1 LLPLLTTVVA
11 TMAAFAP
18 FLVLGDRPGYELIR
32 PMAIVLVGGLITA
45 TALVLFAV
53 PTMYQRVASRP
64 TGEAE
69 PELVMDT
76 PAFEP
81 TTA

>member
-1 LLPLLTTVVA
+1 
-11 TMAAFAP
+11 
-18 FLVLGDRPGYELIR
+18 
-32 PMAIVLVGGLITA
+32 
-45 TALVLFAV
+45 
-53 PTMYQRVASRP
+53 MYQRVASRP